1 MEVGHHRGL
10 RRSAAILDCAM
21 SKGATMRGVQ
31 FLVDDDGEKT
41 AVLID
46 LKKNADLWEDFY
58 DVAVARSR
66 AKEPRESLESV
77 RRRLRLRGKRR

>member
-1 MEVGHHRGL
+1 
-10 RRSAAILDCAM
+10 M
-21 SKGATMRGVQ
+21 SKGAIMRGVQ

-46 LKKNADLWEDFY
+46 LKKNAELWEDFY

-77 RRRLRLRGKRR
+77 RRRLLLRGKRR